1 MFRILRPVDSFFSF
15 LFVCFFASCPFSS
28 LFGEAVGEGDCDG
41 DGEGSAFAGV
51 GLATALALAAGA
63 GPRERNDRNA
73 AATTISSA
81 TTTATRTHGFLLCRN
96 PPCSR
101 FKATLT
107 REKSLVTGGA
117 GWVTV
122 I

>member
-1 MFRILRPVDSFFSF
+1 RILRPVDSFFSL
-15 LFVCFFASCPFSS
+15 LFVCFFASF
-28 LFGEAVGEGDCDG
+28 FGEAVGEGDGDG
-41 DGEGSAFAGV
+41 DGEGSTFAGV

-63 GPRERNDRNA
+63 VPRERNDRNA
-73 AATTISSA
+73 APTAIRS
-81 TTTATRTHGFLLCRN
+81 TTAATRSRGFPACRDTS
-96 PPCSR
+96 CSR

-117 GWVTV
+117 GCVTV